1 MANYRKSFNFRNGV
15 QVDEDNLI
23 VNSNGLVGIGT
34 SVPTEVLDVRGTTK
48 VVGLVT
54 ANHIFTPALNVSGV
68 GTFGTV
74 TDGKVTINSGIITA
88 VSGVVTFYGDG
99 RGIVNIP
106 TSQWVDI
113 DVGLGFTSIYAAGNV
128 GIATADP
135 RFTFQVGANPNT
147 GSGVGFNST
156 GDIRASGIITA
167 TTFVGSLTGN
177 VTGNINSGISTFTT
191 LNVGTSVN
199 IGSGIVTATTFVGSL
214 TGNVTGTATTASSL
228 TGTPNIQVGII
239 TATKLIA
246 DLIEVPNT
254 GVTTVSKLLHVGT
267 SGTAFSALEGGRIG
281 VGTAVP
287 TSEFQIRKAS
297 GSLLEVIS
305 ETGSSRIS
313 IGQSVG
319 VGRSTAVLRFGDT
332 NKTLDIINN
341 DTGNINS
348 YLHAGIAGVGTGRF
362 EWLYGQTNAQLM
374 SLTYGGRLGLG
385 KTNPD
390 ETLHVVGTSTVTS
403 NAWFGNN
410 VTVRGTLS
418 AGTIN
423 IPSITGLLVGNVYAA
438 TGVSTFNRIEAN
450 ANITVAAASSIGIGT
465 TAPIVAIDARD
476 KTAIF
481 GGVSIGNT
489 TLVDSS
495 SLRVTGGV
503 FSSTA
508 GIGTTAISATSAFG
522 VYGNVDIYPS
532 SGAAASYINL
542 YLSEVST
549 DNKTKIGIGTTAPR
563 CAVDFSDAGKGISS
577 GAASFMMV
585 PKVSTTVGLDTAG
598 KSGAIVFNTTTLKF
612 QGYTGIAW
620 TDFH

>member
-167 TTFVGSLTGN
+167 TTFVGNLTGN
-177 VTGNINSGISTFTT
+177 VTGQVSGNVNSTGVSTFTT
-191 LNVGTSVN
+191 LKVGASVN
-199 IGSGIVTATTFVGSL
+199 IGSGIVTATTFIGNL
-214 TGNVTGTATTASSL
+214 TGNVTGTASTASSL
-228 TGTPNIQVGII
+228 TGTPDIQVGII

-267 SGTAFSALEGGRIG
+267 GGTAFSALEGGRIG

-305 ETGSSRIS
+305 ETNSSRIS

-332 NKTLDIINN
+332 DKTLDIINN
-341 DTGNINS
+341 DTGNVNT

-362 EWLYGQTNAQLM
+362 EWIYGQTNAQLM

-410 VTVRGTLS
+410 VTVKGTLS
-418 AGTIN
+418 VGSLSLPSFTGT
-423 IPSITGLLVGNVYAA
+423 LLGNVYTT
-438 TGVSTFNRIEAN
+438 TGISTFNN
-450 ANITVAAASSIGIGT
+450 LTSLGNITVSAASSIGIGT
-465 TAPIVAIDARD
+465 AVPRVDLDARD
-476 KTAIF
+476 KRGLF
-481 GGVSIGNT
+481 GSIGIFTDVFYGTEVVALGGN
-489 TLVDSS
+489 VVSPSS
-495 SLRVTGGV
+495 GV
-503 FSSTA
+503 
-508 GIGTTAISATSAFG
+508 GIGTTSLNPSLGAVQIYGRRADFYNGGLFLDTSSTIGFNTTIPKSIFDFSNVGSATTRPVVVFP
-522 VYGNVDIYPS
+522 NIDS
-532 SGAAASYINL
+532 STRN
-542 YLSEVST
+542 
-549 DNKTKIGIGTTAPR
+549 GIGLTP
-563 CAVDFSDAGKGISS
+563 S
-577 GAASFMMV
+577 GSV
-585 PKVSTTVGLDTAG
+585 
-598 KSGAIVFNTTTLKF
+598 IFNTTTSKL
-612 QGYTGIAW
+612 QVWTGTAW
-620 TDFH
+620 ADLH

>member
-54 ANHIFTPALNVSGV
+54 ANHIFTPALNVTGV
-68 GTFGTV
+68 GTFGTI
-74 TDGKVTINSGIITA
+74 TDGKVTINSGIVTA
-88 VSGVVTFYGDG
+88 ASGVVTFYGDG
-99 RGIVNIP
+99 RGLVNIP

-214 TGNVTGTATTASSL
+214 TGNVTGTATTALSL
-228 TGTPNIQVGII
+228 TGSPNIQVGII

-341 DTGNINS
+341 DTGNVNT

-362 EWLYGQTNAQLM
+362 EWIYGQTNIQLM

-390 ETLHVVGTSTVTS
+390 ETLHIVGTSTVTS

-410 VTVRGTLS
+410 VTVKGTLT
-418 AGTIN
+418 AGSLSL
-423 IPSITGLLVGNVYAA
+423 PSFTGTLLGNVYTT
-438 TGVSTFNRIEAN
+438 TGISTFNNLIASG
-450 ANITVAAASSIGIGT
+450 NITVSAASSIGIGT
-465 TAPIVAIDARD
+465 AVPRVDLDARD
-476 KTAIF
+476 KRSLF
-481 GGVSIGNT
+481 GSIGIFT
-489 TLVDSS
+489 DVFYGTEVVAL
-495 SLRVTGGV
+495 GGNV
-503 FSSTA
+503 VSPTSGV
-508 GIGTTAISATSAFG
+508 GIGTTSLNPSRGAVQIYDRRADLYNGALFLDTSSSIGFNTTITKSIFDYSNVGSATTRP
-522 VYGNVDIYPS
+522 VMVIPNIDS
-532 SGAAASYINL
+532 STRN
-542 YLSEVST
+542 
-549 DNKTKIGIGTTAPR
+549 GIGQTP
-563 CAVDFSDAGKGISS
+563 AGSMI
-577 GAASFMMV
+577 
-585 PKVSTTVGLDTAG
+585 
-598 KSGAIVFNTTTLKF
+598 FNTTTLKF
-612 QGYTGIAW
+612 QGYTGVAW